1 MVNGVNLGD
10 EVNNTKVDHQIGGI
24 GSVVTNPIHNN
35 PYKNIDRN
43 LLIDETMVSNE
54 AVHLYQKEQD
64 IKQFST
70 LAMSNPEDLSHE
82 EIIQGLFNKGVV
94 DPLSNEAAESLSINQ
109 RLLDDLS
116 Q

>member
-1 MVNGVNLGD
+1 MVHGVNLGD
-10 EVNNTKVDHQIGGI
+10 EINNTKVEHQIGGI
-24 GSVVTNPIHNN
+24 GSIVTNPIHNN
-35 PYKNIDRN
+35 PYKNIDKG
-43 LLIDETMVSNE
+43 LLIDETVVSNE
-54 AVHLYQKEQD
+54 AAHLYQKEQD

-94 DPLSNEAAESLSINQ
+94 DPLSDEAAKGLSMNQ

-116 Q
+116 

>member
-1 MVNGVNLGD
+1 MVHGVNLGD
-10 EVNNTKVDHQIGGI
+10 EINNTKVEHQIGGVS
-24 GSVVTNPIHNN
+24 GVTTNPINN
-35 PYKNIDRN
+35 PYRNIDRN

-54 AVHLYQKEQD
+54 AVNLYQKEQE

-82 EIIQGLFNKGVV
+82 EIIQGLFNKGVI
-94 DPLSNEAAESLSINQ
+94 DPLSDEAAESLSVNQ

-116 Q
+116 